1 MEKPLSKFALLLTVI
16 LLTLCW
22 WKTSSA
28 EDLLTVYRL
37 ALKNDAELMIAES
50 NYLAAIEALPLAES
64 RNRPQVFFNAEGR
77 HIEADDEDSGSSSSD
92 NTRYGLNLT
101 QSLYNTEF
109 DGDIEI
115 AEANARAELSLLN
128 EARQS
133 LALRVA
139 QTYFSIL
146 AAEDNVD
153 FTYAERTAIARQLE
167 EAQKRFEV
175 GLIAITDVVEAQAS
189 FDNSEAQAILAEN
202 ILENAWQALAVLTA
216 DNTIRKLAPLGDDLK
231 LSLPDPITVDAWVT
245 LALNNNLELLAAQ
258 ENLNAARYDRDK
270 NYRNRYPTLDFVAS
284 YESIDV
290 DDELLGDTDRDDL
303 TVGIEL
309 EIPLYAGGRLPA
321 ERTQAE
327 AQFRAAQNT
336 SLLQSRLAIQQSR
349 TAYLDVVSG
358 ISQVKALKQAFKSSQ
373 IAADATQ
380 AGFDVGTRTSVDVLI
395 SLRETYRTQ
404 RDYAGSRYEYLLN
417 KLRLKQAA
425 GILTEDDLKATNEFL
440 IKQ

>member
-1 MEKPLSKFALLLTVI
+1 METPLSKFALLFTVI
-16 LLTLCW
+16 LVTLCW

-28 EDLLTVYRL
+28 EDLITVYRL
-37 ALKNDAELMIAES
+37 ALNNDAELMIAES
-50 NYLAAIEALPLAES
+50 NYLAAIEALPLAQS

-77 HIEADDEDSGSSSSD
+77 HIEADDEDTGSSSSD

-115 AEANARAELSLLN
+115 AEANARAELARLN
-128 EARQS
+128 DARQS
-133 LALRVA
+133 LLLRVA

-146 AAEDNVD
+146 GAEDNVD

-202 ILENAWQALAVLTA
+202 ILENAWQALVVLTA
-216 DNTIRKLAPLGDDLK
+216 DNSIRGLAPLGDDLK
-231 LSLPDPITVDAWVT
+231 LSLPNPITVDDWVS

-258 ENLNAARYDRDK
+258 ENLNAARYERDK
-270 NYRNRYPTLDFVAS
+270 NNRNRYPTVDFVAS
-284 YESIDV
+284 YEKIDV
-290 DDELLGDTDRDDL
+290 DDELLGDTDRHDL
-303 TVGIEL
+303 SVGIEL
-309 EIPLYAGGRLPA
+309 EIPLYAGGRLPT
-321 ERTQAE
+321 ERSQAE

-336 SLLQSRLAIQQSR
+336 LLLQSRLAVQQSR

-380 AGFDVGTRTSVDVLI
+380 AGFEVGTRTSVDVLI
-395 SLRETYRTQ
+395 SLRETFRTQ

-425 GILTEDDLKATNEFL
+425 GILTEDDLKDTNEFL

>member
-1 MEKPLSKFALLLTVI
+1 MESPLSKFALLLTAI
-16 LLTLCW
+16 LVTLCW

-28 EDLLTVYRL
+28 ADLLTVYRL
-37 ALKNDAELMIAES
+37 ALQNDAELMIAES
-50 NYLAAIEALPLAES
+50 NYLAAIEDLPLAQS
-64 RNRPQVFFNAEGR
+64 NNRPQVFFDAEGR
-77 HIEADDEDSGSSSSD
+77 HTEFDASDTGTGSSD
-92 NTRYGLNLT
+92 ITRYGLNLR
-101 QSLYNTEF
+101 QSLYNAEN

-115 AEANARAELSLLN
+115 AEANTRAALARLN
-128 EARQS
+128 NARQS
-133 LALRVA
+133 LLLRVA

-189 FDNSEAQAILAEN
+189 FDNSEAQVILAEN
-202 ILENAWQALAVLTA
+202 ILENALQALVVLTA
-216 DNTIRKLAPLGDDLK
+216 DNSIRNLAPLGEDLK
-231 LSLPDPITVDAWVT
+231 LSLPNPITVEAWVL
-245 LALNNNLELLAAQ
+245 LALNNNLDLLAAQ
-258 ENLNAARYDRDK
+258 EDLNAARYERDK
-270 NYRNRYPTLDFVAS
+270 NYRNRYPTVDFITRYQS
-284 YESIDV
+284 V
-290 DDELLGDTDRDDL
+290 DSDGDLLGDSQLDELSVR
-303 TVGIEL
+303 IEL

-336 SLLQSRLAIQQSR
+336 TLLQSRLAVQQSR

-373 IAADATQ
+373 IAADATE
-380 AGFDVGTRTSVDVLI
+380 AGFEVGTRTSVDVLI

-404 RDYAGSRYEYLLN
+404 RDYAGARYQYVLN
-417 KLRLKQAA
+417 KLRLRQAA
-425 GILTEDDLKATNEFL
+425 GILVEEDIKDANNSL

>member
-1 MEKPLSKFALLLTVI
+1 METPLSKFALLLTAI
-16 LLTLCW
+16 LVTLCW

-37 ALKNDAELMIAES
+37 ALHNDAELMIAEA
-50 NYLAAIEALPLAES
+50 NYLAAIEVLPLAQS

-77 HIEADDEDSGSSSSD
+77 HIEADDEDTGSNSSN
-92 NTRYGLNLT
+92 NTLYGLNLT
-101 QSLYNTEF
+101 QSLYNYEIN
-109 DGDIEI
+109 GDIEI
-115 AEANARAELSLLN
+115 AEANTRAELALLN
-128 EARQS
+128 NARQS
-133 LALRVA
+133 LRLRVA
-139 QTYFSIL
+139 RTYFSIL
-146 AAEDNVD
+146 AAGDNVE
-153 FTYAERTAIARQLE
+153 FSYAERTAIARQLE

-189 FDNSEAQAILAEN
+189 FDLSEAQVILAEN
-202 ILENAWQALAVLTA
+202 ILENAWQALVVLTA
-216 DNTIRKLAPLGDDLK
+216 DNSIRKLAPLGDDLK
-231 LSLPDPITVDAWVT
+231 LSLPNPITVDAWVV
-245 LALNNNLELLAAQ
+245 LALNNNLELIAAQ
-258 ENLNAARYDRDK
+258 ENLNAARYERDK

-290 DDELLGDTDRDDL
+290 DDELLGDTDRDEL
-303 TVGIEL
+303 TVGIQL

-321 ERTQAE
+321 EQTQAE

-336 SLLQSRLAIQQSR
+336 TLLQSRLTVQRSR

-380 AGFDVGTRTSVDVLI
+380 AGFEVGTRTSVDVLI
-395 SLRETYRTQ
+395 SLRETFRTQ

-417 KLRLKQAA
+417 KLRLRQAA
-425 GILTEDDLKATNEFL
+425 GILVEDDLKDANDFL